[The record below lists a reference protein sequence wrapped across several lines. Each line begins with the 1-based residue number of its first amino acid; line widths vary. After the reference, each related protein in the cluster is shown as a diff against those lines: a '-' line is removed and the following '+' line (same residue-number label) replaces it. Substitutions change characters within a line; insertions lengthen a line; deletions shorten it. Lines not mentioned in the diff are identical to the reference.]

1 MSAPVWVILPTYDEA
16 ATLEPVVLGVLAAV
30 PGAHVLVVDDA
41 SPDGTGAIADRLAAE
56 HAGVQVLHR
65 AGKAGLGSAYLAGFA
80 HALDA
85 GAARVVQMDSD
96 LSHDPAD
103 VPRLLAGDAAL
114 AIGSRY
120 VPRGGVDGWGA
131 VRRAVSRA
139 GCAYARRVL
148 GTTVRD
154 LTSGFRCW
162 QAEAL
167 AAVAPARLRSQ
178 GYAFQVELAHRT
190 LRRGLTVEEIPIVFR
205 GREQGRSKMSA
216 RIALE
221 AAWVVPALRF
231 EGDVPTTE
239 A

>member
-1 MSAPVWVILPTYDEA
+1 MPAAVWVILPTYDEA
-16 ATLEPVVLGVLAAV
+16 ATLEPVVRGVLAAL
-30 PGAHVLVVDDA
+30 PGSHVLVVDDA

-56 HAGVQVLHR
+56 HEGIEVLHR
-65 AGKAGLGSAYLAGFA
+65 AGKGGLGSAYLAGFA
-80 HALDA
+80 YTLDA
-85 GAARVVQMDSD
+85 GAERVIQMDSD

-103 VPRLLAGDAAL
+103 LPRLLASDAAL

-120 VPRGGVDGWGA
+120 VPRGGIDGWGRL
-131 VRRAVSRA
+131 RRIVSRA

-148 GTTVRD
+148 GAPVRD
-154 LTSGFRCW
+154 LTSGIRCW
-162 QAEAL
+162 RAEAL
-167 AAVAPARLRSQ
+167 AAVAPERLRSQ

-190 LRRGLTVEEIPIVFR
+190 LQRGLSVEEIPIVFR

-231 EGDVPTTE
+231 ARDLPTT
-239 A
+239 